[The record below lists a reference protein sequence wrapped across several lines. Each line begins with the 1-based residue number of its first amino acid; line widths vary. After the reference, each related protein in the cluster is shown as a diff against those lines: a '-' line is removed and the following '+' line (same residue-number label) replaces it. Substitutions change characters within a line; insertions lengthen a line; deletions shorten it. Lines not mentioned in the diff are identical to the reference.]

1 MIRMPRRYPEPCIPA
16 RPNRRKEDVY
26 LGQDPI
32 RPTTEPDPPQAPE
45 PPPRPRPSYSFTKCR
60 KLPDSHIDYEH
71 GAGPF
76 PVDTAK
82 DYGNLVLLGGREA
95 DEQGQ
100 LQLKRISGAMPAGFG
115 TLALRGLATSG
126 GACAGLCSSAIS
138 GGQAVVNG
146 GRAAG
151 AAVLSGGV
159 VAGTLV
165 GLVAMLWPSSLS
177 DSALYSEEELR
188 TIERGRTRVRL
199 RIEEQPDG
207 TLKGY
212 GYNTQLRR
220 DWEMIPVVQFT
231 QVGTEMVA
239 DLGDGIGLIWT
250 PAADPA
256 DTLGIPALETAPQA
270 PHIWIFPPTE
280 QADNIIVNPVYPPE
294 YRDFILVFPAGS
306 GVQPLYIVLNAR
318 HEPGVV
324 TGVGEDVLG
333 IWLAGASEG
342 VGVPI
347 PTRIAD
353 ELRGRSFNSFDSFR
367 RAFWTAVSKD
377 ADLRSQ
383 FRPVNQKLLDK
394 GYSPFTREADRVG
407 GREKYELHHD
417 EEVAMGGKVYDV
429 DNLTVVTPRRHI
441 DIHKGANS

>member
-1 MIRMPRRYPEPCIPA
+1 
-16 RPNRRKEDVY
+16 
-26 LGQDPI
+26 
-32 RPTTEPDPPQAPE
+32 
-45 PPPRPRPSYSFTKCR
+45 
-60 KLPDSHIDYEH
+60 
-71 GAGPF
+71 
-76 PVDTAK
+76 
-82 DYGNLVLLGGREA
+82 
-95 DEQGQ
+95 
-100 LQLKRISGAMPAGFG
+100 
-115 TLALRGLATSG
+115 
-126 GACAGLCSSAIS
+126 
-138 GGQAVVNG
+138 
-146 GRAAG
+146 
-151 AAVLSGGV
+151 
-159 VAGTLV
+159 
-165 GLVAMLWPSSLS
+165 MLWPSSLG